1 MTAQIGSQ
9 GPSLNEIADDDDP
22 RIQRVYRRLRMLTLI
37 GTLTMG
43 VGFLSV
49 MSVIAYRLVKSS
61 AHAAGPV
68 VRTLSIPAGA
78 KVVSTAVDDGRIVV
92 TTEAEGRTTIHV
104 LDPGSLTETGR
115 LEIAPG
121 GPSSPPIR

>member
-37 GTLTMG
+37 GALTMG

-61 AHAAGPV
+61 AQAAGPV